1 MNDVCA
7 IVMAAGKGTRMKSSL
22 PKVLHPVLGKPMISF
37 VLENVERLGVGQTI
51 LIVGHGSDTVVSAV
65 GARAQV
71 VIQEPQMGTGHALQV
86 AAPHI
91 RPDIRRIMVLSGD
104 QPLISEQNL
113 RDLIEALPGEVS
125 MSLLTVCLPWAN
137 DLGRIVRDDASEN
150 VVRIIEA
157 REASPDQ
164 RAIPEVNLGTYA
176 FTRAALD
183 EYLPRIGMPNAQ
195 KEIYIT
201 DMVLLAAA
209 DGKPVV
215 PVDTADPHTSI
226 GVNSRKELAQITQ
239 VLKERQNDHWM
250 REGVTIVD
258 PGTTLIHPGCRI
270 GRDTTIL
277 PFTLIEGS
285 TVIGEGCTIG
295 PSTRL
300 VDSRVGND
308 TTIQNSVLVG
318 AGVGDATSVG
328 PFAYLRPGTEIGNHC
343 KIGDFVEIK
352 KARIDDHSKVPHL
365 AYVGDAHLGSHVNI
379 GAGTITCN
387 YDGKNKH
394 HTEIEDG
401 VHIGANTNLVAPVR
415 IGKGSTTGAGSVVT
429 RDVPPNA
436 VAVGVPARVLR
447 RAPIPAPEAGE

>member
-37 VLENVERLGVGQTI
+37 VLDNVEHLGVGQTI
-51 LIVGHGSDTVVSAV
+51 LIVGHGSDAVVGAV
-65 GARAQV
+65 GQRAQV
-71 VIQEPQMGTGHALQV
+71 VVQEPQMGTGHALQV

-91 RPDIRRIMVLSGD
+91 RDDIRRIMVLSGD
-104 QPLISEQNL
+104 QPLISDENL
-113 RDLIEALPGEVS
+113 GDLLGGLNAPGVA
-125 MSLLTVCLPWAN
+125 MTLLTVSLPWPN
-137 DLGRIVRDDASEN
+137 DLGRIVRDDSGGG

-157 REASPDQ
+157 REASREQ
-164 RAIPEVNLGTYA
+164 RAIREVNLGTYA

-215 PVDTADPHTSI
+215 PVDAVDPHTSI

-239 VLKERQNDHWM
+239 VLKDRQNNHWM

-258 PGTTLIHPGCRI
+258 PVSTIIHPGCRI
-270 GRDTTIL
+270 GRDTTLL
-277 PFTLIEGS
+277 PFTLVEGS
-285 TVIGEGCTIG
+285 TTIGENCVIG

-300 VDSRVGND
+300 VDSHLGNGV
-308 TTIQNSVLVG
+308 TVQNSVLVE
-318 AGVGDATSVG
+318 ACVGDDTSVG
-328 PFAYLRPGTEIGNHC
+328 PFAYLRPGTDVGRSC

-365 AYVGDAHLGSHVNI
+365 AYVGDAHLGAHVNI

-394 HTEIEDG
+394 HTEIEDH

-415 IGKGSTTGAGSVVT
+415 IGRGSTTGAGSVVT
-429 RDVPPNA
+429 RDVPPDA

-447 RAPIPAPEAGE
+447 RPPPASQSS